1 MAACTVLVYHRPC
14 CCSSSRHNY
23 NNSNNSSSNS
33 RHLDHKRC
41 LGPCSAPCK
50 PSSSSSSNSSK
61 ACGASCPT
69 KTLGRCRQQR
79 GRHRFLTCKRC
90 SARCNLGVRAL
101 AATHAGR
108 SGQAICRRNGSF
120 LCVLI
125 STRHIALVCGCSW
138 VVHRS
143 RRMSS
148 FMLGVWGCGQNN
160 HYACSRLMCYF
171 CHRHLLATQSL
182 RLPNPATLRVHISHQ
197 D

>member
-79 GRHRFLTCKRC
+79 GRHRFLTCKLC

-108 SGQAICRRNGSF
+108 SGQAIYRSGSALAFCFPRRP
-120 LCVLI
+120 LHWCVGVRGWCE
-125 STRHIALVCGCSW
+125 TD
-138 VVHRS
+138 VV
-143 RRMSS
+143 
-148 FMLGVWGCGQNN
+148 FYVGGCGQNN

-182 RLPNPATLRVHISHQ
+182 RLPNPATLRTHISRQ